1 MLAHRL
7 LLVALPFAVLLGGGG
22 CEPPKATFQQ
32 GQDLSTLILRPTSTT
47 EGIFP
52 DLSVLVDPHNPFA
65 DVSFASIDAV
75 HNQHALQFELNAT
88 SAQAARFYIWATIL
102 ARATPDGDGEAQYY
116 TASALKDVF
125 YKQKADPADLPR
137 IHDMAVAA
145 YSKVLTQFDGKAVT
159 YDATGTI
166 AYELLTPS
174 LQAIL
179 QLGGMA
185 PSGWI
190 LATDTTGAPKAVHQ

>member
-1 MLAHRL
+1 MLSPRFL
-7 LLVALPFAVLLGGGG
+7 LAALSVTIILGGGG
-22 CEPPKATFQQ
+22 CEPKATFQQ
-32 GQDLSTLILRPTSTT
+32 GQDLSTLLLRPTSEA

-52 DLSVLVDPHNPFA
+52 DLSVLVDPHNPFS
-65 DVSFASIDAV
+65 DVSFAAIDAV
-75 HNQHALQFELNAT
+75 HNTNSLQFQLNAT
-88 SAQAARFYIWATIL
+88 SSHAARFYIWATIL
-102 ARATPDGDGEAQYY
+102 ARATPEGDGEAQYY

-125 YKQKADPADLPR
+125 YKQKADTADLPR
-137 IHDMAVAA
+137 VHDMAVAA

-179 QLGGMA
+179 QLGGVA
-185 PSGWI
+185 PTGWI
-190 LATDTTGAPKAVHQ
+190 LATDSTGAPKAVHQ